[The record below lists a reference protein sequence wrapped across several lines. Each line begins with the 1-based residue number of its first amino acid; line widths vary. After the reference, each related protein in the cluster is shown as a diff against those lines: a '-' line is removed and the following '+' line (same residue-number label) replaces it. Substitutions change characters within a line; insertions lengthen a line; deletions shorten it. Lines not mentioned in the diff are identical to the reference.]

1 MTKKNSTALLFGLR
15 AVSQCL
21 QHQPEQVIELWVQ
34 QDGRFEGDR
43 VQAGRFQADQTL
55 IELARQQGIAVQS
68 VKKNKLDLLSENGV
82 HQGILAKI
90 RVTNQWDEQQL
101 FSHAEANP
109 LQLWLMLEGLNDPH
123 NLGACL
129 RTAEA
134 AGVAGVIL
142 PLRNSVPITPTVR
155 KVACGAAET
164 LPLYQVTN
172 LVRCLTQLHELDI
185 ESTAT
190 VADAKCQLFF
200 EASFTQAEVLVMGS
214 EATGLR
220 QLTAKTCHRHLT
232 LPMAGQLASL
242 NVSVAT
248 GVCLF
253 EMVRQTRHLG

>member
-15 AVSQCL
+15 AVSNCL
-21 QHQPEQVIELWVQ
+21 QQQPAQVIELWVQ
-34 QDGRFEGDR
+34 QDGRFESDNEM
-43 VQAGRFQADQTL
+43 
-55 IELARQQGIAVQS
+55 IKLARQHGIAVQT

-90 RVTNQWDEQQL
+90 LVSNLLDENHL

-109 LQLWLMLEGLNDPH
+109 NQLWLMLEGLNDPH

-142 PLRNSVPITPTVR
+142 PLRHSVPITSTVR
-155 KVACGAAET
+155 KVACGAAEN

-172 LVRCLTQLHELDI
+172 LVRCLTKMHELGI
-185 ESTAT
+185 ASTGT
-190 VADAKCQLFF
+190 VADPQCAVFYDALF
-200 EASFTQAEVLVMGS
+200 TRAEVLVMGA
-214 EATGLR
+214 EGAGLR
-220 QLTAKTCHRHLT
+220 HLTAKTCQRQLT
-232 LPMAGQLASL
+232 IPMAGQLASL

-253 EMVRQTRHLG
+253 EMVRQRR